1 MPLPEFRPLSNEVR
15 VESRIIMPFRSP
27 TAAKLGVL
35 SERFVMPSSAFALS
49 FLPDC
54 FADKFARKSVF

>member
-1 MPLPEFRPLSNEVR
+1 MPLPEFSPLSNEVR
-15 VESRIIMPFRSP
+15 VESRIMIPFRSP

-35 SERFVMPSSAFALS
+35 SDRLVMPSSAFALS
-49 FLPDC
+49 FLPDY